1 MAGVKREDSVAGVVD
16 TFETGVK
23 AKLVGVFSAVVIGV
37 ESFVVE
43 LLLTGDQFSSSS
55 LQLSLSGLGF
65 SAIPRLALCDVLNG
79 DGV

>member
-1 MAGVKREDSVAGVVD
+1 MVAVEDSVAGVVD
-16 TFETGVK
+16 TFDMGVK
-23 AKLVGVFSAVVIGV
+23 AKLVVVLPAAVLGVDSI
-37 ESFVVE
+37 VVE

-55 LQLSLSGLGF
+55 LQLSLSGLDF